1 LKETIMETG
10 SASDSVHLRDYLR
23 VIFRRKRLTA
33 ATFLL
38 IVAPAAIASYV
49 ATPTYEGRAK
59 LVIERQNPRAVSMQ
73 DPSPGDPN
81 PEFFQTQVQIIH
93 SRPLAA
99 SVINALELTKKK
111 PGLAQASDPPTAWL
125 ESSVRV
131 VPVTNTRLI
140 EISVTDSN
148 PELAAAGANALAQ
161 AYVAYSLEQRQDA
174 SRQAAEWLAP
184 HVRALEA
191 KATESQLALQKSRE
205 EADLVSLGEKK
216 TLAQR
221 KLEELNLAYVAIQP
235 KRLEAEARL
244 AELKKA
250 GSDPNLIGA
259 ASPNDPVIQ
268 KLKNDLAELNARH
281 AQLLRVYTPI
291 YPEVVQVATQIQE
304 MKQRIRDEI
313 AGVAL
318 SAQSEL
324 NVLRAREASLLAAVN
339 RHRDEAQA
347 LEMKRAQHDTLAREA
362 QTNLELYDTLLK
374 RAKENG
380 LAQGSEVNNARV
392 MEEAVVPDVP
402 IRPNVRLNMA
412 TAIVLGLALAPALA
426 FFVEYMDDTVQTP
439 EQAEGSLGA
448 PVFGRIPSL

>member
-1 LKETIMETG
+1 METG
-10 SASDSVHLRDYLR
+10 SASDGVHLRDYLR

-38 IVAPAAIASYV
+38 IVAPAAIASYF
-49 ATPTYEGRAK
+49 ATPTYEARAK
-59 LVIERQNPRAVSMQ
+59 LVIERQTPRAVSMQ
-73 DPSPGDPN
+73 DSSSGDPN

-99 SVINALELTKKK
+99 SVIDALELTKKK
-111 PGLAQASDPPTAWL
+111 PDLAQASDPPTAWL
-125 ESSVRV
+125 DSSVRV

-140 EISVTDSN
+140 DISVTDSD

-191 KATESQLALQKSRE
+191 KTTESQLALQRSRE

-244 AELKKA
+244 AELKKT
-250 GSDPNLIGA
+250 GGDPNLIGA
-259 ASPNDPVIQ
+259 ASLNDPVMQ

-291 YPEVVQVATQIQE
+291 YPEVIQVATQIQE

-339 RHRDEAQA
+339 RHRDETQA
-347 LEMKRAQHDTLAREA
+347 LEMKRVQHDTLAREA
-362 QTNLELYDTLLK
+362 QSNLELYDTLLK
-374 RAKENG
+374 RAKETG

-392 MEEAVVPDVP
+392 MEEAVVPTVP
-402 IRPNVRLNMA
+402 IRPNVRLNMI

-426 FFVEYMDDTVQTP
+426 FFVEYMDDTVRTP